1 MVNRKPLSSD
11 IIHTYVYGMPRGA
24 ERGGGCNCCAFQQPL
39 AAHAILIMRNSQPC
53 TRNDGAWPLNGRR
66 KEWKGVCSHLN
77 YASRCYC
84 IQCDHWLLLPLY
96 NTVNGLKSQLFC
108 RQLCRL
114 LWTNLCVVVHSFCA
128 HIVRVPDAFHIP
140 LIKLFTQMAV
150 WTHGGSTDC

>member
-84 IQCDHWLLLPLY
+84 IQCDH
-96 NTVNGLKSQLFC
+96 
-108 RQLCRL
+108 RQPTETPAATIQHCQ
-114 LWTNLCVVVHSFCA
+114 WFE
-128 HIVRVPDAFHIP
+128 I
-140 LIKLFTQMAV
+140 
-150 WTHGGSTDC
+150 STIL